1 MECSIPPKD
10 GRPGIRC
17 GIVELVA
24 GQISGGCENA
34 EETIARA
41 SAQLEMNATV
51 RAALLRMTDVLIRRS
66 CRRGA
71 ADPGPTQ

>member
-1 MECSIPPKD
+1 M
-10 GRPGIRC
+10 
-17 GIVELVA
+17 
-24 GQISGGCENA
+24 SGGWENA

-71 ADPGPTQ
+71 AEPGPTQ